1 MHKELLA
8 KLEHKK
14 KSSRGCNQGWIYWEG
29 HSGVMCASRDEVME
43 AIALLDNKCKYNSES
58 TEVGK
63 GRENVGPLQN

>member
-1 MHKELLA
+1 M
-8 KLEHKK
+8 
-14 KSSRGCNQGWIYWEG
+14 
-29 HSGVMCASRDEVME
+29 MCASRDEVME